1 MIYHFLPFIILIGL
15 ITSYQDI
22 RFHKIKNIW
31 VIYAIFVSIILN
43 FVFLI
48 KDFNINYYSQFLTNL
63 ILIIIVCIIL
73 WIYGFWPAGDA
84 KLIIAYSFLLPI
96 TVYSLNW
103 VDYFSSIFLLINI
116 FVPYTLF
123 YFVYFIFC
131 ETSKIKLVFNKIN
144 YKNLL
149 NSIFA
154 IFFIM
159 WPISYVSS
167 KFLFLNNLFVK
178 IILIIICF
186 YLLDSFIKKIF
197 NNSIFIYF
205 VLFVLRIIFQ
215 FEHLNLII
223 VKNFLIYFV
232 LFLFIRLFII
242 EIANLMSEEKVNKNG
257 EIVLVKKY
265 LPFAPFAFLGVILT
279 ILSGGMFINI
289 LIFLLNLV
297 G

>member
-1 MIYHFLPFIILIGL
+1 
-15 ITSYQDI
+15 
-22 RFHKIKNIW
+22 
-31 VIYAIFVSIILN
+31 
-43 FVFLI
+43 
-48 KDFNINYYSQFLTNL
+48 
-63 ILIIIVCIIL
+63 
-73 WIYGFWPAGDA
+73 
-84 KLIIAYSFLLPI
+84 
-96 TVYSLNW
+96 
-103 VDYFSSIFLLINI
+103 
-116 FVPYTLF
+116 
-123 YFVYFIFC
+123 
-131 ETSKIKLVFNKIN
+131 
-144 YKNLL
+144 
-149 NSIFA
+149 
-154 IFFIM
+154 M

-265 LPFAPFAFLGVILT
+265 LPFTPFAFLGVILT